1 LEFFGIYLEFFG
13 IYLEFFGIYLEFFGI
28 YLEFI
33 GTYGLFQGF
42 LAKSEVVNMY
52 KPTHRICPVNLEPN
66 MSVDHSRCVID
77 ALTVCFQS

>member
-1 LEFFGIYLEFFG
+1 MHSQFNWNFSEFIWNL
-13 IYLEFFGIYLEFFGI
+13 
-28 YLEFI
+28 LEFI
-33 GTYGLFQGF
+33 GTYGLFQQF

-52 KPTHRICPVNLEPN
+52 EPTHRICPVNLEPN